1 MPLYGSTAG
10 IKALLET
17 EASEWPESQEARL
30 LDFQKVVS
38 ILIEQETGATFGG
51 DDGDI
56 TLAVEQYGG
65 HLLFLPKGL
74 RTLTSITA
82 QPEWGLS
89 GWTGGEVLDADTYRL
104 PLASSN
110 GLVRAIRR
118 VGGVWGTNWYGTYL
132 VTGRWEDQADTVP
145 DDIHY
150 LANYVSA
157 EIFKKQQASPA
168 GFVGPDGAVVPIRNV
183 FKEPE
188 VQKILDRHRVNAGL
202 VFF

>member
-1 MPLYGSTAG
+1 MAQYGSTAG
-10 IKALLET
+10 IKTLLENQ
-17 EASEWPESQEARL
+17 ASDWPESQESRL
-30 LDFQKVVS
+30 LQLLNVVS

-51 DDGDI
+51 AQDA
-56 TLAVEQYGG
+56 TVEVTQYGG

-74 RTLTSITA
+74 RSVTSITA
-82 QPEWGLS
+82 DPEWIDGAWS
-89 GWTGGEVLDADTYRL
+89 GGTVLETGEYRL
-104 PLASSN
+104 PMLSAN
-110 GLVRAIRR
+110 GLVRAIQR
-118 VGGVWGTNWYGTYL
+118 VGGLFGSGWYGTYL
-132 VTGRWEDQADTVP
+132 VAGRWEDQADTVP

-150 LANYVSA
+150 LANYISS

-168 GFVGPDGAVVPIRNV
+168 GFTGPDGSTVPIRNV

>member
-1 MPLYGSTAG
+1 
-10 IKALLET
+10 
-17 EASEWPESQEARL
+17 
-30 LDFQKVVS
+30 VS
-38 ILIEQETGATFGG
+38 VLIEQETGATFGG
-51 DDGDI
+51 AEDATVD
-56 TLAVEQYGG
+56 VEQYGG

-74 RTLTSITA
+74 RSLTSITA
-82 QPEWGLS
+82 DPEWIDGAWS
-89 GWTGGEVLDADTYRL
+89 GGTVLETGQYRL
-104 PLASSN
+104 PMMSTN
-110 GLVRAIRR
+110 GLVRTIRR
-118 VGGVWGTNWYGTYL
+118 VGDVFGNAWYGTYL
-132 VTGRWEDQADTVP
+132 VMGRWGDQADTVP

-150 LANYVSA
+150 LANFISA